1 MDQENQDMISENQ
14 NRAHHYQDEFVDLM
28 AEYQGRL
35 YGYILSLTGNPNSSN
50 DILQET
56 NMVLWR
62 KSSEFERGTNFKA
75 WSFRIANFQVMAFQQ
90 KKYRDRHVYD
100 ESLFE
105 DMTKEA
111 EEIDEFYNAR
121 LKALEICLETLNDED
136 REILDLRYGQNKQVK
151 ELAVIMNKKANSL
164 TQIILRLRKKLM
176 ACIKQRTSQ
185 ELEDA

>member
-1 MDQENQDMISENQ
+1 MDQENQDMLSESQ
-14 NRAHHYQDEFVDLM
+14 NRSAHHQDEFVELM

-62 KSSEFERGTNFKA
+62 KSSEFEVGTNFKA

-121 LKALEICLETLNDED
+121 LKALEICLETLNDDD

-151 ELAVIMNKKANSL
+151 ELAVMMNKKSNSL

-176 ACIKQRTSQ
+176 ACIKNRTSQ
-185 ELEDA
+185 ELKDA